1 MSVPMRVSRVL
12 IPVDF
17 SDTSRKAFYVGL
29 KYAKLLD
36 ADTWVLHI
44 QEPIRYFDS
53 SFERVE
59 EVDTELARL
68 ETGVRRRVNELF
80 EQGGFSEVDR
90 RRVSIAVSGGKPHSE
105 IIRFAVENDI
115 DLVVMGTHGYT
126 GMKAILIGSVA
137 ERVVRF
143 APCQVLCVKP
153 DDYRSPLTDGI
164 G

>member
-1 MSVPMRVSRVL
+1 MRPRGCAGHRTPGRAPFPQLHVFAKSGRSRCAQV
-12 IPVDF
+12 I
-17 SDTSRKAFYVGL
+17 
-29 KYAKLLD
+29 
-36 ADTWVLHI
+36 LHI